1 MKKLIY
7 CALAFAAG
15 LFATSCQQENLEPV
29 AQENTVTYTVEV
41 PGVATKA
48 YGEGQEVNQLIYE
61 VWKTDET
68 GEINDNAVRL
78 YQVNNKDLTPVNDVK
93 TAYITLNLVQDQ
105 TYRLLLWAQVKKE
118 AGFENYNTDNLT
130 RVSYK
135 YDVAS
140 AYSANQEQY
149 DAFYATKVISTF
161 TAPKPEK
168 ISLKRPFAQLNIA
181 TENTVTDYTV
191 AMNTSKVVV
200 EGVPTVFNVAT
211 SDATEFET
219 VTFDTFAVP
228 TGTITVATTA
238 GTKDYTYAA
247 MNYVFASKAGINAK
261 VSYDINSTLT
271 SKNLDGSN
279 GATAEATI
287 SNNIPNVPLR
297 ENYRTNIVGNL
308 LSTSTQYEIVVDADF
323 ETEGNGD
330 MFVIN
335 DGLIK
340 NINGDYEVSNENG
353 LEYAI
358 ENLFAQGGNFYLTAA
373 LYDMTDYDVNTPSV
387 PAGKVLNIYGETP
400 VVTRAA
406 SDITAVTGVEIIGLS
421 NLIDEVVGSASI
433 SGVKLSDDDAVLVN
447 DATEGTLVVSNC
459 EAETI
464 LPEGKGEVLE
474 ADKVE
479 NLAQLQAA
487 LVSGVK
493 EINVAQTIVIAAGEE
508 VEIDLNGKTVRAIDT
523 TEQNFELIKN
533 QGTLKIKNT
542 VSETAVMT
550 VEATH
555 NNGWGRYSAVIA
567 NTVGGNLTVE
577 GNIILEHLGGTD
589 MAYGIDNLTNGKGTS
604 AVTTIDGATVKSP
617 YRAVRQFL
625 NGTEAT
631 NKLTVKTGSKLYG
644 NNKSIFFHDPSTG
657 ANSGELVVEEGAELY
672 GDVYLFVTAGSTEW
686 PVSVSIAA
694 SSLMDGSEVLSGNV
708 PVTHSVV
715 EDNGVWTVKTNQA
728 KVGDVTY
735 LSFAEA
741 VAEAKAGDTI
751 TMLSDVTLS
760 ESLTLPAGITFNGNG
775 KQINGSINAGGNL
788 TFAGH
793 TKVTAFSASYYN
805 RTITIGEGA
814 CLEVTGGGRV
824 SLAYGNT
831 FNITGNIEDAKTA
844 DKANVQPSLII
855 PAGISITGG
864 NDATMNV
871 TNAYVKIGSTTS
883 KPGEANGK
891 FTLNFNNSIAEFTKE
906 FGFYAPTGGKTPEF
920 EMNIENSVFTTA
932 AKLCVAASNS
942 VINVESSNV
951 TLGTYLRN
959 SGEINLTDGS
969 VLTGA
974 TIQFGENGGNDGSI
988 TVDNSSLTILGGS
1001 AAHAFDGR
1009 GVGCITAKNKAAVE
1023 IDYVKDMILMV
1034 GDDCTF
1040 TYKKLDNCSEVVTNA
1055 EELVA
1060 ALAEGK
1066 NVFFANDITVAATKG
1081 GYNKA
1086 GILQNKA
1093 QTIDGNG
1100 HTLTVTGAGATWD
1113 CAIYTNGGL
1122 IKNLTVAG
1130 AMRGIFTA
1138 GQSSDLHIDNVVFQ
1152 NVIYTFNSDGDMPA
1166 NPFGVYVSNSTVN
1179 GWTSHSNMHTEV
1191 VYNNC
1196 SFGEGSGYKYCR
1208 PYGKTSFVECT
1219 FCSGYTV
1226 DESIT
1231 DDITYT
1237 NCVFN

>member
-7 CALAFAAG
+7 CAAALATA
-15 LFATSCQQENLEPV
+15 LFAGSCQQELLDTPAGE
-29 AQENTVTYTVEV
+29 TTFTYSVEI
-41 PGVATKA
+41 PEAMTKA
-48 YGEGQEVNQLIYE
+48 IGDGTNVNNLFYE
-61 VWKTDET
+61 VWITKTE
-68 GEINDNAVRL
+68 NDQTLDGAVRL
-78 YQVNNKDLTPVNDVK
+78 YHKNIEMVRESGK
-93 TAYITLNLVQDQ
+93 TSRANVTLNLVQNQ
-105 TYRLLLWAQVKKE
+105 FYTILFWAQCGN
-118 AGFENYNTDNLT
+118 AGQGVYDVTNLT
-130 RVSYK
+130 EVTYK
-135 YDVAS
+135 ENVEYKS
-140 AYSANQEQY
+140 NQEMY
-149 DAFYATKVISTF
+149 AAFYAVDYASDKTPRSKKVL
-161 TAPKPEK
+161 
-168 ISLKRPFAQLNIA
+168 LKRPFAQINLGTTNDVPA
-181 TENTVTDYTV
+181 DEYTV
-191 AMNTSKVVV
+191 AMTASSVTVKN
-200 EGVPTVFNVAT
+200 VPTTFNVAT
-211 SDATEFET
+211 SAVSDVVDEF
-219 VTFDTFAVP
+219 TFALSENLP
-228 TGTITVATTA
+228 KEPLVAGGETY
-238 GTKDYTYAA
+238 DYAA
-247 MNYVFASKAGINAK
+247 MNYIFAGGNIELDYTIN
-261 VSYDINSTLT
+261 TMLT
-271 SKNLDGSN
+271 PTAEGSN
-279 GATAEATI
+279 RTPATI
-287 SNNIPNVPLR
+287 TRTIPNVPVK
-297 ENYRTNIVGNL
+297 ENYRTNIVGSL
-308 LSTSTQYEIVVDADF
+308 LTNHSTYEVIVDASWNDFEGGNMVQLGDGIVV
-323 ETEGNGD
+323 N
-330 MFVIN
+330 
-335 DGLIK
+335 L
-340 NINGDYEVSNENG
+340 NGDYEVSNENG
-353 LEYAI
+353 LAYAI
-358 ENLFAQGGNFYLTAA
+358 ENLFAEGGNFYLTTA

-400 VVTRAA
+400 VVTRSTTGFAG
-406 SDITAVTGVEIIGLS
+406 ITIKGLTQPLIGTVSGEVSVSGVTVKAEKPEEVS
-421 NLIDEVVGSASI
+421 VLIDKIADDATVVVSEVVVETIANEGEDN
-433 SGVKLSDDDAVLVN
+433 VLS
-447 DATEGTLVVSNC
+447 ATEVQTLD
-459 EAETI
+459 ELYT
-464 LPEGKGEVLE
+464 
-474 ADKVE
+474 
-479 NLAQLQAA
+479 A
-487 LVSGVK
+487 LNSGVK
-493 EINVAQTIVIAAGEE
+493 EIIVANTLVIEAGKS
-508 VEIDLNGKTVRAIDT
+508 VVIDLNGKTVRAIDT
-523 TEQNFELIKN
+523 TEKNFELIKN
-533 QGTLKIKNT
+533 KGTLVIKNT
-542 VSETAVMT
+542 AEETALMT
-550 VEATH
+550 VEATI
-555 NNGWGRYSAVIA
+555 NSGWSRYSAVVA
-567 NTVGGNLTVE
+567 NEVGGNLTVE
-577 GNIILEHLGGTD
+577 GNVALEHLGGTD

-631 NKLTVKTGSKLYG
+631 NKLTVKSGSKLYG

-686 PVSVSIAA
+686 PVKVSIAA

-715 EDNGVWTVKTNQA
+715 EDEGVWTVKTNEA
-728 KVGDVTY
+728 TVGETKYFTLV
-735 LSFAEA
+735 EA
-741 VAEAKAGDTI
+741 VAAAEEGDEVK
-751 TMLSDVTLS
+751 LLKNVTLS
-760 ESLTLPAGITFNGNG
+760 ESLTLPAGITLNGNG
-775 KQINGSINAGGNL
+775 KQIEGTIVAGGNL
-788 TFAGH
+788 TIASH
-793 TKVTAFSASYYN
+793 VKVTSFSASYYN
-805 RTITIGEGA
+805 RIITIGEGA

-844 DKANVQPSLII
+844 DKANVQASLII

-883 KPGEANGK
+883 KPEAANRK

-920 EMNIENSVFTTA
+920 EMNIKNSVFTTA

-1001 AAHAFDGR
+1001 AAQAFDGR

-1023 IDYVKDMILMV
+1023 IDYVKDMILKV

-1040 TYKKLDNCSEVVTNA
+1040 TYTKLDNCSEVVTNA

-1066 NVFFANDITVAATKG
+1066 NVFFANDITVAATDG
-1081 GYNKA
+1081 GYSKA

-1138 GQSSDLHIDNVVFQ
+1138 GTSADIYIENVIFK
-1152 NVIYTFNSDGDMPA
+1152 NVIYTFNSDGG
-1166 NPFGVYVSNSTVN
+1166 NKNYGVYLSNCTIN
-1179 GWTSHSNMHTEV
+1179 GWTSHSDVHKEV
-1191 VYNNC
+1191 VYTKC
-1196 SFGEGSGYKYCR
+1196 SFGEGSGYRFCR

-1226 DESIT
+1226 DESNT
-1231 DDITYT
+1231 NDITYT